1 MSEQKFKLLV
11 PCGHSTP
18 YRLEGA
24 VGATPDVGLF
34 RLQERCWRSTLPPF
48 LDKLVFN
55 FVETPQ
61 YGIVRVQNFFHL
73 GDFFI
78 VSDSMKEFLE
88 ARAGCVFEVGKI
100 RTNLPKGEKT
110 AQYWA
115 MKVSTRIDCVE
126 PDKSFAKKPSWSSEP
141 PKPFSEIAME
151 VKLSND
157 VAPYFANK
165 GSDIYYA
172 YPSSGIQRASLN
184 FSSVPSGMSLFE
196 PMYWPQ
202 YLVVEEAFARE
213 LERQCSGGALG
224 YYFWTLGFDDVSN
237 EFNKTMQALR

>member
-1 MSEQKFKLLV
+1 MCEQKFKLFM

-18 YRLEGA
+18 YRIEGA
-24 VGATPDVGLF
+24 VGATPDVGLL

-48 LDKLVFN
+48 LDNLVFN
-55 FVETPQ
+55 FVEIPLYAT
-61 YGIVRVQNFFHL
+61 VRVQNFFHL

-88 ARAGCVFEVGKI
+88 ARAGCEFDIGQI
-100 RTNLPKGEKT
+100 RTKHPKGEKT
-110 AQYWA
+110 GQYWA
-115 MKVSTRIDCVE
+115 MKVRTRIDCVE
-126 PDKSFAKKPSWSSEP
+126 PDKSFAKKSSWSSEP
-141 PKPFSEIAME
+141 PKPFSEIALD
-151 VKLSND
+151 VKLADD

-165 GSDIYYA
+165 DPDIYYA

-184 FSSVPSGMSLFE
+184 FSSVPSGVKLFE

-202 YLVVEEAFARE
+202 YLVVEETFARE
-213 LERQCSGGALG
+213 LEKQCIGGTFG

-237 EFNKTMQALR
+237 EFEKTMQALR